1 MNLVFNIGY
10 VAGLES
16 LKFFF
21 FFMTPKSK
29 NLASPLKTSA
39 RSRVKYWN
47 LEIYSP

>member
-21 FFMTPKSK
+21 FLWPQS
-29 NLASPLKTSA
+29 LKT
-39 RSRVKYWN
+39 
-47 LEIYSP
+47 